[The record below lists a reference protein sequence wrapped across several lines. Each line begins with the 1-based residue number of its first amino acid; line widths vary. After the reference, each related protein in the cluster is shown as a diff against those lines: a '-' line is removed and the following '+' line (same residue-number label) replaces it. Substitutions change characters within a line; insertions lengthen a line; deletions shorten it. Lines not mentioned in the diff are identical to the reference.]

1 MLVRLLP
8 QIFTIV
14 LFFPV
19 NQGARHVPLLYMAG
33 VQCIQF
39 VFPPLVFSV
48 AILWQSL
55 FFTCKK
61 VIFPDHLALATFCI
75 IELILCEQ
83 AYSMLALSTR
93 LESQSEKSQTTET
106 LAVSE
111 LRQNKTLVLAQSGA
125 KLEEWPMSNR
135 KMCRPLE
142 PEEFLK

>member
-1 MLVRLLP
+1 
-8 QIFTIV
+8 
-14 LFFPV
+14 
-19 NQGARHVPLLYMAG
+19 
-33 VQCIQF
+33 
-39 VFPPLVFSV
+39 
-48 AILWQSL
+48 
-55 FFTCKK
+55 
-61 VIFPDHLALATFCI
+61 
-75 IELILCEQ
+75 
-83 AYSMLALSTR
+83 MLALSTR